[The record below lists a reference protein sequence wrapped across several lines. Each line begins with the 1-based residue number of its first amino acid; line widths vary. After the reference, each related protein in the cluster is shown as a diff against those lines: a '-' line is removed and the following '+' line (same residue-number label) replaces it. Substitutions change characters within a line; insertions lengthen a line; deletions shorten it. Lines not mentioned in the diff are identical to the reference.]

1 MTPDT
6 YGYMIAG
13 FTVILLGVILYA
25 LSLCLRGRAFKR
37 NKSSRK

>member
-25 LSLCLRGRAFKR
+25 LSLCLRSRTLTR

>member
-25 LSLCLRGRAFKR
+25 LSLYLRSRTLTR